1 MYATI
6 ADARA
11 EGVTPAQADD
21 ARLGGLLEDAGRT
34 IDGLLGWW
42 FEPRPRTFRLDGRG
56 TPSLEPPVPPLR
68 LDRLAL
74 EAWGGGVPEPL
85 PLGPGEL
92 AVVGAPVDPGFTA
105 PRLTLRGG
113 RRFPRGDGNVLAE
126 GLWGYTE
133 ADGTPLGRTP
143 AAIKRATLLLV
154 TRRLTPVGLAGAF
167 DDPETQGRV
176 VRVKTRDQEIE
187 FAPPAAGTRPVA
199 TGDGEIDR
207 LLAPY
212 RRPSGLGAA

>member
-42 FEPRPRTFRLDGRG
+42 FEPRPRALRLDGRG

-68 LDRLAL
+68 LDLLAL
-74 EAWGGGVPEPL
+74 DAPGSGVLERL

-92 AVVGAPVDPGFTA
+92 AVAGAPVGPGFTA

-167 DDPETQGRV
+167 DDPETRGRV
-176 VRVKTRDQEIE
+176 VRVKTRDQEVE
-187 FAPPAAGTRPVA
+187 FAPPAAGARPIA
-199 TGDGEIDR
+199 TGDAEIDR

-212 RRPSGLGAA
+212 SRPSGLGAA

>member
-11 EGVTPAQADD
+11 EGVTPAQA
-21 ARLGGLLEDAGRT
+21 
-34 IDGLLGWW
+34 
-42 FEPRPRTFRLDGRG
+42 
-56 TPSLEPPVPPLR
+56 
-68 LDRLAL
+68 
-74 EAWGGGVPEPL
+74 
-85 PLGPGEL
+85 
-92 AVVGAPVDPGFTA
+92 VDLGFTA

-143 AAIKRATLLLV
+143 AAIKRATLLFV
-154 TRRLTPVGLAGAF
+154 VRRLTPLGLAGAL

-176 VRVKTRDQEIE
+176 VRMKTRDQEIA
-187 FAPPAAGTRPVA
+187 FAPPAAGARPVA
-199 TGDGEIDR
+199 TGDAEIDR

>member
-1 MYATI
+1 MYATV

-11 EGVTPAQADD
+11 EGITPAQADD
-21 ARLGGLLEDAGRT
+21 ARLLALLEDAART
-34 IDGLLGWW
+34 LDALLGWW
-42 FEPRPRTFRLDGRG
+42 FEPRPRSFRLDGRG

-74 EAWGGGVPEPL
+74 DPPGGGAPEPL
-85 PLGPGEL
+85 PLDPREL

-154 TRRLTPVGLAGAF
+154 VRRLTPLGLAGAL
-167 DDPETQGRV
+167 DDPEARGRV

-187 FAPPAAGTRPVA
+187 FAPPETGGRPVA
-199 TGDGEIDR
+199 TGDAEIDR